1 MNRLLSVTA
10 TLVAMMLLC
19 AYPAKAQKA
28 PKREFRGAWIQ
39 CVNEQF
45 QGLSKEEMQ
54 RTLSY
59 QLDELAKDGVNAII
73 FQVRAECDA
82 LYDSPYEPW
91 SRFLTGRQGQNP
103 GWDPLAWMVSECHK
117 RGMEIHA
124 WINPYR
130 AKTKG
135 TSALASNNIAV
146 KHPERVFEYDG
157 LYILNPALPENRE
170 YICKIADDIVRRYDI
185 DGFHIDDYFYP
196 YPIAGK
202 AIPDA
207 KEYNADSRGMSI
219 GDWRRDNV
227 NKFIEQLH
235 DSIRQTKP
243 WVKFGVSPFGIYRNA
258 RSSSIGSNTR
268 GLQNYDDLY
277 ADVLKWVNNG
287 WIDYCVPQLY
297 WQIGHKT
304 ADYETLI
311 KWWNEHAGNRPLY
324 IGEDVERTIKYADVD
339 NPNTN
344 QVAAKH
350 KLHEQCKNVD
360 GTVLWYAKAAVDNYD
375 RYGIFLRNYYW
386 KSPALQPLMPFIDDK
401 APKKPRKLKAHQNST
416 NLLLTWMAPK
426 GNGWKDEAVKYVVY
440 QFKPGESVD
449 ISDPSHIVSLTNH
462 QSLETV
468 KPAESGKYIYVVTAL
483 DRMSNESEIAKKKV
497 KVKH

>member
-196 YPIAGK
+196 YPVAGK

-375 RYGIFLRNYYW
+375 RYGVFLRNYYW

-462 QSLETV
+462 QSLKTV

>member
-339 NPNTN
+339 NPSTN

-350 KLHEQCKNVD
+350 KLHEKCKNVD

-375 RYGIFLRNYYW
+375 RYGVFLRNYYW

-449 ISDPSHIVSLTNH
+449 ISDPSHIVSLTTH

>member
-82 LYDSPYEPW
+82 LYNSPYEPW

-170 YICKIADDIVRRYDI
+170 YICKIAYDIVRRYDI

-196 YPIAGK
+196 YPVAGK
-202 AIPDA
+202 AIPDT

-375 RYGIFLRNYYW
+375 RYGVFLRNYYW

-449 ISDPSHIVSLTNH
+449 ISDPSHIISLTTH